1 MGEPTRPPHMA
12 VPSPDL
18 PERDAAALL
27 AEIEPAE
34 ARHLFGEMSAEEGA
48 GLLEK
53 VDRPRAAE
61 VLLWLSPELAGSLL
75 AVMRPASAAAVLGAL
90 PSDER
95 ADLLGGIPEGPR
107 REIQG
112 LLPELQRNESE
123 RLLRYPPDSAGG
135 LMETEL
141 MVFPAGT
148 TVGDVLRDIRAHQER
163 YARMGV
169 QYLYIVDS
177 ERRLRGVAPI
187 RALVLAPEGAP
198 VESPARA
205 EPVAV
210 RDTAGTDEIADA
222 FAEHPFVGL
231 PVVDEQGRLLGVV
244 NRADLREAIQLR
256 AEEQFRLSQGI
267 IGGEELRVMPLGL
280 RFRRRAGWL
289 GVNLLLCLA
298 ASAVVAANRET
309 LARALVVAALL
320 PVISATSGN
329 AAMQAAAV
337 SIRELSLGMIDTRE
351 WRRVLANE
359 VGLAGMLAVL
369 LGGAVGLLGMA
380 WGAAPTVA
388 AAAMLAMAL
397 NTVLAISI
405 GGVLPLALRRLSIDP
420 ALASGP
426 LSTTLADV
434 SGFTLVF
441 TLVMW
446 LG

>member
-1 MGEPTRPPHMA
+1 MGEPTRPPHTP

-27 AEIEPAE
+27 AGIEPAD

-75 AVMRPASAAAVLGAL
+75 AGMRPASAAAVLGAL

-112 LLPELQRNESE
+112 LLPELQRSESE

-187 RALVLAPEGAP
+187 RALVLAPEEAP

-205 EPVAV
+205 EPVTI
-210 RDTAGTDEIADA
+210 RDTARTDEIADA

-231 PVVDEQGRLLGVV
+231 PVVDGQGRLLGAV

-267 IGGEELRVMPLGL
+267 IGGEELRVMPLGV

-289 GVNLLLCLA
+289 GVNLVLCLA

-309 LARALVVAALL
+309 LAKALVVAALL

-359 VGLAGMLAVL
+359 VGLAGMLAGM

-426 LSTTLADV
+426 LSTTVADV
-434 SGFTLVF
+434 TGFTLVF